1 MKMLPLMASLVT
13 AALAVAAA
21 PAAHAAATLDIYASR
36 APVAAAQVAE
46 KYGVNIELRGE
57 FRRRVT
63 FHVGDADS
71 PGARLD
77 AVNTLANALNADFV
91 KMYVVTKS
99 DGDAPVQ
106 ALVDAT
112 ARVPFTQTS
121 LSAAE
126 AVARIADADYAL
138 ARIDGALDGSVT
150 LSASKL
156 TVAKAMSEI
165 AAQTHTNW
173 KTVYILT
180 PRGAQSAAPRPA
192 PPFCK
197 WRRSSTTTRP
207 AMPVRPSQER
217 THASR
222 PSSSGSRPLPHRSK
236 PLPSRPPAIQ
246 SQTAQRQTEI
256 RPLDMEL
263 IHSSIPTTL
272 RIPIPA
278 PTMRAAARSFSAP
291 RTRTVRF
298 ILGLAD
304 SRNRNRLGEKS
315 LSQAKVTDAA

>member
-1 MKMLPLMASLVT
+1 MKMLPLTASLVI
-13 AALAVAAA
+13 AVLTVADA
-21 PAAHAAATLDIYASR
+21 PAARAAGTLDIYASR

-112 ARVPFTQTS
+112 ARIPFTQTS
-121 LSAAE
+121 LSAPE
-126 AVARIADADYAL
+126 AIARIADADYAL
-138 ARIDGALDGSVT
+138 ARIDGVLDGSVT

-156 TVAKAMSEI
+156 TVAQAMTEI
-165 AAQTHTNW
+165 AAQTHTAW

-180 PRGAQSAAPRPA
+180 PRGAQLAVDQTVIGRTASGAPILQMAKIIYDDPARDARQALARENARKQAEQQRQQALAAQKQASTQQTASNPVANGGTTNGNTPAGYGANPQQYPYNAPNSYPSAYN
-192 PPFCK
+192 
-197 WRRSSTTTRP
+197 
-207 AMPVRPSQER
+207 
-217 THASR
+217 
-222 PSSSGSRPLPHRSK
+222 SGSGMIIFG
-236 PLPSRPPAIQ
+236 AAN
-246 SQTAQRQTEI
+246 TNG
-256 RPLDMEL
+256 
-263 IHSSIPTTL
+263 
-272 RIPIPA
+272 PIYIGPG
-278 PTMRAAARSFSAP
+278 R
-291 RTRTVRF
+291 
-298 ILGLAD
+298 
-304 SRNRNRLGEKS
+304 
-315 LSQAKVTDAA
+315 